1 MLDRLKGLS
10 FTVVRWALTWMTA
23 PNTLG
28 TETLPSHTRIVYV
41 LNTRSLTDLV
51 MLDIVT
57 RAHNLPGPRAPLTE
71 HGIEEQHRF
80 FFLNRPTGYLLRRNL
95 MRTYSKRLLRL
106 QRYFRD
112 TRKADISL
120 VPVSIFWSRAPNRE
134 RSLIRVLL
142 SEDWTVTSRF
152 RRLVTILFNRR
163 DITVHF
169 GAPIA
174 LREIAEP
181 QISDARLVRRIARR
195 TREQFKRQRTALLG
209 PDLSHRRTLIEQI
222 LASRN
227 VRATIISE
235 AARTRSSVVRVT
247 RRARRNARAI
257 ASNMSYITIRILQRL
272 LTWFWNRI
280 YDGIDVSGIER
291 VKQLAETATL
301 VYVPC
306 HRSHVD
312 YLVLVVPAVR
322 AGIDDPPRRGRR

>member
-1 MLDRLKGLS
+1 MFDRLKALS
-10 FTVVRWALTWMTA
+10 FTVVRWALNWMTA
-23 PNTLG
+23 PNSLG
-28 TETLPSHTRIVYV
+28 IETLPSHTRIVYV

-57 RAHNLPGPRAPLTE
+57 RTHDLPGPRAPLTE
-71 HGIEEQHRF
+71 HGIEEQQRF

-134 RSLIRVLL
+134 RSLVRVLL

-195 TREQFKRQRTALLG
+195 MREQFKRQRAALLG

-227 VRATIISE
+227 VRTTIISE

-280 YDGIDVSGIER
+280 YDGLDVPI
-291 VKQLAETATL
+291 
-301 VYVPC
+301 
-306 HRSHVD
+306 H
-312 YLVLVVPAVR
+312 
-322 AGIDDPPRRGRR
+322 PPLPPEVEAQRWSD